1 MRRLSETPLRA
12 TSRRSGRRNPT
23 ASEARSRPE
32 QRLGR
37 ALSRRSLLPL
47 ASRRRAHR
55 IPRVRVSEPGR
66 STHQPRSGGSLRRV
80 GETWEFVA
88 APANTGSSEQLLY
101 RRPAVLSHPPT
112 GTSTSLAMAGGWG
125 TTSRP
130 RLTSTNEDI
139 PVALERRPY
148 WTLRRVRSD
157 PLHRFGGCFGV
168 DVASDLRS
176 LRLATDPPSLQVL
189 SSHRD
194 STAAERDDQR
204 SDDHG

>member
-88 APANTGSSEQLLY
+88 APAIQGAANVVSHPRG
-101 RRPAVLSHPPT
+101 LSHPPT

-130 RLTSTNEDI
+130 RLTSTNEDT
-139 PVALERRPY
+139 PVALEPRPY

-176 LRLATDPPSLQVL
+176 LRFATDPPSLQVL

-194 STAAERDDQR
+194 ATAAERDDQR